1 MEMTQQDTRKLLNQF
16 FDSVLSYLEQ
26 EQLETEII
34 KPAVSLEELEKI
46 FTLDDPGSAAN
57 IKALV
62 DQYLAS
68 AVRTGHPHFY
78 NQLFSGFS
86 LYGFMGEVVTAL
98 TNSSMYTFEMSPVA
112 TLMEKELVTKMAKL
126 VGYPAGGGTFVT
138 GGSN

>member
-1 MEMTQQDTRKLLNQF
+1 MEMTQQDIRKLLNQF

-26 EQLETEII
+26 GQLETEII

-46 FTLDDPGSAAN
+46 FTLDDPGSVAN

-68 AVRTGHPHFY
+68 AVRTGHPRFY

-86 LYGFMGEVVTAL
+86 LYGFMGEVVTPL
-98 TNSSMYTFEMSPVA
+98 TNSSM
-112 TLMEKELVTKMAKL
+112 
-126 VGYPAGGGTFVT
+126 
-138 GGSN
+138 